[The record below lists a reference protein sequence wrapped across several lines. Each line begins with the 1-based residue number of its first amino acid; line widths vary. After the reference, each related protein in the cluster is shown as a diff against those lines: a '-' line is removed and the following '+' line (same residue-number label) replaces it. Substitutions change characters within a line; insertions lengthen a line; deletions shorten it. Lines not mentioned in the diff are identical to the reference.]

1 MEQLSID
8 FKAKVAASLIAVIK
22 ERSTIDHA
30 FYKFYGISSANC
42 LKLRLGRL
50 DNLLQDNEWLRLARK
65 LNVNQVERQWNLART
80 DVFNTI
86 EEDILFCKKYGKAK
100 LCVDECGIGKTFA
113 AKYLSKTLPNC
124 FYVDASQGKSI
135 ILFTRVLAQAIGLD
149 SGGKWYDVKEDIK
162 CYLKMIP
169 NPIVIIDE
177 AGDLSQHTLQEIK
190 ELWNATE
197 GFCAWYLM
205 GADGLKYIIDK
216 GIKLRKPG
224 FKEIFSRF
232 SERYTTTVP
241 IDKTE
246 KLLFYRKLIT
256 DVLTA
261 NMVEKSRI
269 DEIVRRCLI
278 KYGDGAISGL
288 RRAESLLIL
297 FDNKDELN
305 QIENANRIEIETT
318 DEAESAS
325 VVC

>member
-8 FKAKVAASLIAVIK
+8 FKNKVAAALISVIK
-22 ERSTIDHA
+22 DRSTIDEA
-30 FYKFYGISSANC
+30 FYKFYSISAANC

-50 DNLLQDNEWLRLARK
+50 ENLMPDNQWLRLGRK
-65 LNVNQVERQWNLART
+65 LQVNQVDRQWNMART

-86 EEDILFCKKYGKAK
+86 EEDILFCKKYSKAK
-100 LCVDECGIGKTFA
+100 LCVDECGIGKTFT
-113 AKYLSKTLPNC
+113 AKYLAATLPNC

-135 ILFTRVLAQAIGLD
+135 TLFTRILAKAIGLD

-177 AGDLSQHTLQEIK
+177 AGDLTQNTLQEVK

-216 GIKLRKPG
+216 GIKHKKPG

-241 IDKTE
+241 TDKTE

-256 DVLTA
+256 DVLSA
-261 NMVEKSRI
+261 NMVENSRI
-269 DEIVRRCLI
+269 DEIARRCLI

-297 FDNKDELN
+297 FDNSDEIN
-305 QIENANRIEIETT
+305 QIENAQIDSESSTET
-318 DEAESAS
+318 ESAAL
-325 VVC
+325 VC